1 MSASRG
7 LPAASGGQAA
17 ARGGPPPPPPP
28 GALRRSRACQSLA
41 ARLPAAVRGHT
52 AVVLSRPA
60 GGHLLRQPQ
69 EANTPPFLLPSTPA
83 APSDF

>member
-17 ARGGPPPPPPP
+17 ARGGPPPAR
-28 GALRRSRACQSLA
+28 ALRRSLA
-41 ARLPAAVRGHT
+41 ARLPASRTVRGRT

>member
-17 ARGGPPPPPPP
+17 ARGGPPRPPAA
-28 GALRRSRACQSLA
+28 GALRRSLA
-41 ARLPAAVRGHT
+41 ARLPASRTVRGRT

>member
-17 ARGGPPPPPPP
+17 ARGGPPPPHP
-28 GALRRSRACQSLA
+28 GALRRSLA
-41 ARLPAAVRGHT
+41 ARLPASRTVRGRT